1 PGPDAGQGAPLWLPR
16 GPCQGPPSAPR
27 SAIAEGALCARR
39 LEASRGR
46 RAALVGPP
54 RGAAESSAEV
64 PARPSGCGLQAPPCA
79 YRALRSRRAMSAA
92 AQGDYVAGVLRDMYG
107 GGALPRAATQ
117 LLRDRCK
124 ARSSSAPPARTW
136 SNSAS
141 EGRAER
147 RRGRK
152 PRRPAGAPRGARPG
166 LRGAGAAAQDA
177 SGAAAARR
185 DRPGDGEL
193 LPPRRAA
200 PQLGRDND
208 AERQWL
214 ADRRY
219 IRERPGESG
228 EDLGG
233 ACLRGVICPP

>member
-1 PGPDAGQGAPLWLPR
+1 APGPDAGQGAPLWLPR

-124 ARSSSAPPARTW
+124 ARR
-136 SNSAS
+136 
-141 EGRAER
+141 
-147 RRGRK
+147 
-152 PRRPAGAPRGARPG
+152 
-166 LRGAGAAAQDA
+166 AGAAAQDA